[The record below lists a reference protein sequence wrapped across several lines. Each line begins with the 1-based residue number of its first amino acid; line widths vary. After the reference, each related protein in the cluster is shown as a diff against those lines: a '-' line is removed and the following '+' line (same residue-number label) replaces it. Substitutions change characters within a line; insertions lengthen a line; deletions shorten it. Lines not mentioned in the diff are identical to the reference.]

1 MAAVLA
7 VGVLPFAARQMIGP
21 ERLKTITEQALT
33 DALGRRVTVSGDVSI
48 LFAPWFGLAMGPVAV
63 AERPGAGDGPM
74 LTAGRLEMTIRVL
87 PLLARVVSPGSVRV
101 RDLGLHLRRDA
112 SGRTNWDDLTAPH
125 SAAAAS
131 APDWEVAPEPRDILI
146 ENASVDYRDA
156 VTGRVLAVTDARLK
170 TGLGQPFDFSLAFR
184 AAGLLPDTSLECH
197 ARGKATFDPGSG
209 RLAFSK
215 TVVESALTILGPL
228 APGGATPARLVS
240 RLTADYDPA
249 AGTLSL
255 AGLDVR
261 LPGGR
266 ITGSAE
272 ATGLGQS
279 PKVRAALAL
288 DLDMAGKWRELLGL
302 SPAAGPGNLV
312 AAPAGAPEKT
322 VGPVP
327 TEGLSIGPA
336 AAVPAGHELAS
347 LALTAEA
354 DASGLR
360 LEDLT
365 LRLPRGRVAATG
377 SFSAGD
383 APVLEAA
390 IAAEDVDFD
399 ALPRP
404 AGRPAWPWP
413 APWLTSLAGAADL
426 DARLDLRRCRL
437 AGQAVAD
444 AHATLRGHEGLFRLY
459 PVSVVLPGGLVSLD
473 ARLDAGPEPGPGP
486 LADSLAARPADSLGL
501 DVRAVIEPARG
512 AGEPASPPSRARLL
526 GRLHADQ
533 AQGTLL
539 VQAPDPARAAAVLGL
554 SGPGLPAVPLEA
566 KGAFHVTPGAGSLVA
581 KAAVTGLEAKVGT
594 TALRGQIGYDAAT
607 AGLVTFDCATDTV
620 DLDRLGAVTAGAG
633 AAAGGG
639 TPFRAEGKV
648 RAERVLLRGLEA
660 KNVALALALGAGKAE
675 GTVTGAELFGGRL
688 TGRIEADPTGRLVA
702 ALQLAGAEAARLS
715 AQFPG
720 NGPGL
725 AGPVT
730 AKATLEAPG
739 DGKGRPGPVTATVEA
754 EAAQLVHGNGGHG
767 GHGGNGGKRQVL
779 ASPKLVLAVKGREGG
794 DGGDAFDGDASLALT
809 LGAGFGLRDI
819 KLTAAGPLALD
830 KAGRLREPGPAKV
843 EASALWRA
851 SDAGRTIK
859 LGLTG
864 PVSPDAAGGFAT
876 GDLRLDAGGLPATVR
891 LSRKAAD
898 GAPVAFSLET
908 GPLAPRR
915 VLADWG
921 VALPRDL
928 PADRLAKAALSVSGT
943 ATGEALDV
951 KRLAVTLDGASLTG
965 SGTVPGFDP
974 RRGKWELAVD
984 RLDFDAYFP
993 RPPASGTPS
1002 LVERRKP
1009 LDLQLLRELA
1019 LEAKINVGWLKK
1031 GNVVFDAATIT
1042 ANARGGQFTFRQE
1055 SPRFYGGRFSVEMRG
1070 DARDTA
1076 VKTLIEL
1083 KLESIEIARFL
1094 WDWAEG
1100 NTLDSGSGTFI
1111 LAARTSGGSE
1121 EELRGNLAGNA
1132 SLQITRGSLKVREP
1146 AGRPGE
1152 EPTYD
1157 KLPFDVFSSS
1167 WLARGGV
1174 AHSED
1179 FLIES
1184 PRMRVTGKGF
1194 VDLRDESINLSLL
1207 AALAGGGQLPAT
1219 IIGPLDGPKL
1229 SIDRS
1234 KLIGDMVYRVLQGI
1248 VSIPGKAVTRIL
1260 QLR

>member
-1 MAAVLA
+1 MLAAVAAVLA
-7 VGVLPFAARQMIGP
+7 VGALPFAARQMIGP
-21 ERLKTITEQALT
+21 GRLKAITEQALT

-112 SGRTNWDDLTAPH
+112 SGRTNWDDLTAPQN
-125 SAAAAS
+125 AAAAS

-184 AAGLLPDTSLECH
+184 AAGLLPDTALECH

-228 APGGATPARLVS
+228 APGGATPTRLVS

-272 ATGLGQS
+272 ASGLGQS
-279 PKVRAALAL
+279 PRVRASLAL
-288 DLDMAGKWRELLGL
+288 GLDMAGRWRELLGL
-302 SPAAGPGNLV
+302 SPAGRPESLV
-312 AAPAGAPEKT
+312 AAPAGVPERT

-327 TEGLSIGPA
+327 AEGLSIGPA
-336 AAVPAGHELAS
+336 AAVPAGHEEAGLT
-347 LALTAEA
+347 LTAEA

-360 LEDLT
+360 LEDLS
-365 LRLPRGRVAATG
+365 LRLPRGRLTAKGAFSTG
-377 SFSAGD
+377 NV
-383 APVLEAA
+383 PVLDATVT
-390 IAAEDVDFD
+390 AEDVDFD

-404 AGRPAWPWP
+404 AGRAAWPWP
-413 APWLTSLAGAADL
+413 APWLTALAGAADL
-426 DARLDLRRCRL
+426 DARVDLRRCRL
-437 AGQAVAD
+437 AGQTMAD

-459 PVSVVLPGGLVSLD
+459 PVSIVLPGGLVSLD
-473 ARLDAGPEPGPGP
+473 ARLDAGPGPGP
-486 LADSLAARPADSLGL
+486 VADSLAATPADSLGL
-501 DVRAVIEPARG
+501 DVRAVVEPARG
-512 AGEPASPPSRARLL
+512 PGEPATPPSRARLL

-533 AQGTLL
+533 ARGTLL
-539 VQAPDPARAAAVLGL
+539 VQTPDPGRAAAVLGL
-554 SGPGLPAVPLEA
+554 SGPGLPAGPLEA
-566 KGAFHVTPGAGSLVA
+566 KGAFHVVPGVGGLVA
-581 KAAVTGLEAKVGT
+581 KAAVTGLEARIGG
-594 TALRGQIGYDAAT
+594 TALRGQIGYDAAA
-607 AGLVTFDCATDTV
+607 AGLLTFDCATDTV
-620 DLDRLGAVTAGAG
+620 DLDRLGAVTA
-633 AAAGGG
+633 AAGTPTGG
-639 TPFRAEGKV
+639 TPFRAEGRV
-648 RAERVLLRGLEA
+648 RADRVVLRGLEA
-660 KNVALALALGAGKAE
+660 KNVALALELGAGKAE
-675 GTVTGAELFGGRL
+675 GTITGAELFGGRL
-688 TGRIEADPTGRLVA
+688 TGRIDAEPSGGLGA

-715 AQFPG
+715 ALFPG
-720 NGPGL
+720 NGPSL

-730 AKATLEAPG
+730 AKATFEAPG
-739 DGKGRPGPVTATVEA
+739 DGKGRPGPITATVEA
-754 EAAQLVHGNGGHG
+754 EAAQLTHGN
-767 GHGGNGGKRQVL
+767 GGNGGKRQVL

-794 DGGDAFDGDASLALT
+794 DGGDAFDGEASLALT
-809 LGAGFGLRDI
+809 LGAGFGLRDV
-819 KLTAAGPLALD
+819 KLTAAGPLVLD
-830 KAGRLREPGPAKV
+830 KAGRPREPGPAKV
-843 EASALWRA
+843 EASALWRT
-851 SDAGRTIK
+851 SDAVRPIK
-859 LGLTG
+859 LGLSG
-864 PVSPDAAGGFAT
+864 PVTPDPAGGFAT
-876 GDLRLDAGGLPATVR
+876 GDLRLDAGGLLATVR

-898 GAPVAFSLET
+898 GAPVAFSLDT
-908 GPLAPRR
+908 GPVAPRR

-951 KRLAVTLDGASLTG
+951 KRLALTLDGASLTG

-974 RRGKWELAVD
+974 RRGKWELALD
-984 RLDFDAYFP
+984 RLDCDAYFP
-993 RPPASGTPS
+993 RPPASGPQS
-1002 LVERRKP
+1002 LAERRKP

-1019 LEAKINVGWLKK
+1019 LEAKINIGWLKK
-1031 GNVVFDAATIT
+1031 GNVVFDAAAIT
-1042 ANARGGQFTFRQE
+1042 ASAKGGQFTFRQE
-1055 SPRFYGGRFSVEMRG
+1055 SPRFYGGRFAVEMRG

-1076 VKTLIEL
+1076 LKTLIEL
-1083 KLESIEIARFL
+1083 KIESIEMARFL

-1111 LAARTSGGSE
+1111 LAARTSGTNE

-1146 AGRPGE
+1146 AGRPGDP
-1152 EPTYD
+1152 PTYE

-1167 WLARGGV
+1167 WFARGGV
-1174 AHSED
+1174 AHSDD

-1219 IIGPLDGPKL
+1219 IVGPLDGPKF